1 MKIKIGSAWNPMTQ
15 MTPEKREEM
24 DRREPRFLANYG
36 KPDTRPRP
44 RTFEERRAQIDETK
58 RQIGNLNDV
67 IAKGSG
73 AIGAVWECSPLE
85 CDCQPKHKPRDGKWY
100 PRHFPHFCTS
110 IYGVRG
116 CGPGHRRHDAAEEG
130 DAFCRGRAAIRLCF
144 GQDGQLPDAGVAD
157 AAERRGPGDGR
168 PALVLAGDLDRR
180 PKPEGLWCKRQDLAR
195 YDVGRAAGGVG
206 MSKLMGVEQLFEG
219 RHFDREVII
228 LCVRWY
234 LRFKLSLRDL
244 VEMMAE
250 RGLSLAHTTI
260 MRWVWR
266 YAPEFEKRW
275 KRFAQAVGRSWRV
288 DETYVKIRGEWCYLY
303 RAVDRAG
310 RTVDFR
316 LSAKRDVAAAKAFFR
331 KAIKGQ
337 HDAPRTITLDGYA
350 ASHRAVRE
358 LKADGLLPAETKLRS
373 SKYLNNLI
381 EQDHRG
387 VKQRIATMLGF
398 KGFATAAI
406 TIAGI
411 ELMHRIRKG
420 QFGLGRLGV
429 QGRLAPAVWNAVL
442 QA

>member
-1 MKIKIGSAWNPMTQ
+1 MSVL
-15 MTPEKREEM
+15 RV
-24 DRREPRFLANYG
+24 RRDKAALSSG
-36 KPDTRPRP
+36 CKPRP
-44 RTFEERRAQIDETK
+44 ANAPAGSNRSSHGGDEMAEAF
-58 RQIGNLNDV
+58 G
-67 IAKGSG
+67 
-73 AIGAVWECSPLE
+73 VW
-85 CDCQPKHKPRDGKWY
+85 
-100 PRHFPHFCTS
+100 
-110 IYGVRG
+110 
-116 CGPGHRRHDAAEEG
+116 
-130 DAFCRGRAAIRLCF
+130 
-144 GQDGQLPDAGVAD
+144 
-157 AAERRGPGDGR
+157 
-168 PALVLAGDLDRR
+168 
-180 PKPEGLWCKRQDLAR
+180 LWCKRQDLAR

-206 MSKLMGVEQLFEG
+206 MGKLMGVEQLFEG

-288 DETYVKIRGEWCYLY
+288 DETYIKIRGEWGYLY

-398 KGFATAAI
+398 KGFTTAAI